1 MTSEDFY
8 DLLLLSVFASPF
20 IFLAV
25 SILLNKR
32 NRSS

>member
-8 DLLLLSVFASPF
+8 DLILLSVFASPF
-20 IFLAV
+20 IFLTV

-32 NRSS
+32 SRFS